1 MSIPGFTE
9 NCTARHANGDE
20 TMTPYSIRHIF
31 DLNHV
36 DLTDLLVASRQEGF
50 RMLDRLVDDFHDGR
64 NRFNQPGECILGVFD
79 ASGHLVGIGGL
90 NQDPY
95 SSGHPVG
102 RLRRFYISPAHRRQG
117 IGRRLANALLLEA
130 KRTFLTVV
138 LRTYTTQGAQFY
150 ESLSF
155 IPYDTSTT
163 SHVIRFNETGSDSS

>member
-1 MSIPGFTE
+1 MSIPGFAE

-20 TMTPYSIRHIF
+20 TMTPYSIRRIF

-64 NRFNQPGECILGVFD
+64 NRFNQPGECLLGVFD

-95 SSGHPVG
+95 SPGHPVG

-138 LRTYTTQGAQFY
+138 IRTYTTQGAQFY

-163 SHVIRFNETGSDSS
+163 SHVIRFNETSSDSS